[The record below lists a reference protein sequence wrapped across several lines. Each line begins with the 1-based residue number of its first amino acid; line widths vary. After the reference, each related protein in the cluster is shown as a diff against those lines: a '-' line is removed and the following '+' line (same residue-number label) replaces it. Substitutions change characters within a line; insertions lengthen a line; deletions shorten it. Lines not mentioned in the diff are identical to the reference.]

1 MVDFNG
7 IGDLNAIKGVNNV
20 KGTSSANIGK
30 TEAKLGSFGY
40 GFNTS
45 NVGFTRNVVPEFL
58 ANKFADVEPPKYTKN
73 IGQLVINDRD
83 YIPDKPFEED
93 AFCEV

>member
-30 TEAKLGSFGY
+30 TEAKLG
-40 GFNTS
+40 T
-45 NVGFTRNVVPEFL
+45 
-58 ANKFADVEPPKYTKN
+58 ANSQTDCIAERITTKM
-73 IGQLVINDRD
+73 Q
-83 YIPDKPFEED
+83 
-93 AFCEV
+93 AA